1 MVSVRFRNR
10 NYTHCNL
17 WWHNYH
23 PMCTDLWGL
32 PSGCKGDVTKD
43 WFRSWMTRRWRFFRC
58 HQQKSLHI
66 VVMPGGH
73 WTEIKHFRQV
83 ETGSQISLNWSWYLG
98 WWYPI
103 MLCGKPMKTA
113 PLSSFTQLFLR
124 NLDEAF
130 CGISD
135 RWQVEDMN
143 TEAMSLIKAIQANP
157 DPDATWPDTV
167 MTVDDCSWLLHHV
180 ASLWPYGTW
189 LQIWDMI
196 GRCALRGMAVVLCQA
211 VPRCRGQTFCSA
223 ETRRCSATWPG
234 AAPFERH
241 QRTAAQSCPELP
253 SWLPSWLT
261 VAILHRSVTE
271 VTYVWNG
278 LATVCPPFLAFQDV
292 AGQVGFGTMPTC
304 PVHIC
309 QRQDFGQSWKEQGIH
324 EPAGVQ
330 IEAAG
335 ILCFMKFLDDL
346 WSLRM
351 FEDSSLEN
359 WWKLMK
365 TVHCFLGSQVLGRQ
379 LQWQSLGSCAMN
391 FTVQHGDLM
400 GDLLRI
406 LWDIC
411 GIYTYIHVYIYICIC
426 VYI

>member
-73 WTEIKHFRQV
+73 RTEIKHFRQV

-130 CGISD
+130 CRISD

-167 MTVDDCSWLLHHV
+167 MTVHDCCIMLHRCGLMAHGYR
-180 ASLWPYGTW
+180 YGTW
-189 LQIWDMI
+189 LGDALYVAWQLPCVKLCQ
-196 GRCALRGMAVVLCQA
+196 GVAARLSALRRHGAVLLLGQA
-211 VPRCRGQTFCSA
+211 QRLSRDTSARRPR
-223 ETRRCSATWPG
+223 
-234 AAPFERH
+234 
-241 QRTAAQSCPELP
+241 AAQSCQVGCQVGWQLP
-253 SWLPSWLT
+253 FFIVLSLRLHMYGMVLLQYVPLSWRSKMLQDRSASGQCQPVLSTSVSARTSGRVGKSRAFMSQQVSRSRRLAFYVSWSSWMIFEVWGCLR
-261 VAILHRSVTE
+261 ILH
-271 VTYVWNG
+271 
-278 LATVCPPFLAFQDV
+278 
-292 AGQVGFGTMPTC
+292 
-304 PVHIC
+304 
-309 QRQDFGQSWKEQGIH
+309 WKT
-324 EPAGVQ
+324 
-330 IEAAG
+330 
-335 ILCFMKFLDDL
+335 D
-346 WSLRM
+346 
-351 FEDSSLEN
+351 EN
-359 WWKLMK
+359 WWKL
-365 TVHCFLGSQVLGRQ
+365 
-379 LQWQSLGSCAMN
+379 
-391 FTVQHGDLM
+391 FTVSSDRRSWAFNFSGRASAAVPWISPFNM
-400 GDLLRI
+400 VI
-406 LWDIC
+406 
-411 GIYTYIHVYIYICIC
+411 
-426 VYI
+426 